1 MKRYFY
7 IVALIL
13 TVISATSFSSCNNKA
28 EVTLSDKVDTLS
40 YVQGIILGENL
51 SQQLNYDP
59 KINKD
64 EFLKGFKSGLNA
76 DSSQYSFIAGQS
88 VGLNISNNMERDI
101 YVLGVMMN
109 KEILYNA
116 FYSIIKEDS
125 VLFKDEDINQIA
137 NRIFEELLEK
147 KKEQEM
153 ARLAEA
159 PEAKENLAKGEAW
172 LAEKEK
178 EEGVIKTESGLLY
191 KVIKEGT
198 GKRPSATDKITCNY
212 KGSLID
218 GTVFESS
225 YNRNKPAEFALNG
238 VIKGWS
244 EALQLMNEGAKYE
257 IYIPANLGYGALT
270 NGSIPANSVLIFEL
284 ELISV
289 K

>member
-28 EVTLSDKVDTLS
+28 EVTLSNKVDTLS

-153 ARLAEA
+153 ARLAET

-198 GKRPSATDKITCNY
+198 GKRPSATDKITCHY